1 MNVKKLVISC
11 IGFMIA
17 CCTSCSGPA
26 QLQKGSTPVPNQPHE
41 DQTRLNEEFDP
52 LTLNDE
58 PVINAEPADA
68 GVDFFQLSDFI
79 PNTADNSVD
88 YNEMAP
94 GYRVQ
99 LISTRSE
106 SESNMVKLDAML
118 TFQTHVYRIFDDP
131 YYKIRIGD
139 CLSRYEANELQET
152 AVKKG
157 FSEAWVVKTNVYR
170 NVRPLEEKQ

>member
-1 MNVKKLVISC
+1 MNGKKLIILCMGLVLT
-11 IGFMIA
+11 GYL
-17 CCTSCSGPA
+17 SCSGPA
-26 QLQKGSTPVPNQPHE
+26 QLQNGSTPVQQQQHE
-41 DQTRLNEEFDP
+41 QQTRLNEEFDP

-58 PVINAEPADA
+58 PVSSSETIDAKAE
-68 GVDFFQLSDFI
+68 FFQLSEFI
-79 PNTADNSVD
+79 TTAVQDTADI
-88 YNEMAP
+88 NEMAP

-139 CLSRYEANELQET
+139 CLSRFEANELQET

-157 FSEAWVVKTNVYR
+157 FSEAWVVQTNVYR
-170 NVRPLEEKQ
+170 NVRPVEEKQ